1 MTLIYSLNSVNKS
14 WQPEFLQ
21 KKTNE
26 NGNFRSILK
35 NKNLFLVILYINNN
49 SFISETGEI

>member
-21 KKTNE
+21 KK
-26 NGNFRSILK
+26 K
-35 NKNLFLVILYINNN
+35 MKM
-49 SFISETGEI
+49 ETLEAY